1 MLKFTEKPFGD
12 DRLVRD
18 KYMEKER
25 GMWVEKHE
33 HITVNGSIR
42 NYAEDAKSEKE
53 YDENINSIKRY
64 RY

>member
-12 DRLVRD
+12 DRLIRD
-18 KYMEKER
+18 RYMKKEG
-25 GMWVEKHE
+25 GMWVEERE

-42 NYAEDAKSEKE
+42 NYNEDVKSERD
-53 YDENINSIKRY
+53 YDESLKSIKRY